1 MPNKKQFYHS
11 IIEIDSL
18 FVEMDHLDLSESE
31 KLHLSELIDTNLH
44 HEVVDVI
51 LSQLSDEDKKV
62 FLTHLSH
69 GNDDKVWEL
78 LNNKAENI
86 EDKIKLAAEI
96 VKKELHE
103 DIKEAKKISEASLR
117 VKENK

>member
-1 MPNKKQFYHS
+1 MQNKKHFYHS

-18 FVEMDHLDLSESE
+18 FVEMDGLDLSESE

-51 LSQLSDEDKKV
+51 LSQLSDEDKKI
-62 FLTHLSH
+62 FLTHLSRE
-69 GNDDKVWEL
+69 DDAKVWEL
-78 LNNKAENI
+78 LNSKAENI
-86 EDKIKLAAEI
+86 EDKIKLAAEV

-103 DIKEAKKISEASLR
+103 DIMEAKKI
-117 VKENK
+117 KEKK